1 MNPRPALFAVPLVAA
16 CLSPARAGEPAPS
29 AKDAVITAPA
39 TPSRWKFGV
48 GYAPVFGLEVNFS
61 GLGRFTNPNAIQ
73 PTGGGVDYT
82 YDDGFVHVDSSNN
95 LGDLTWNWGYQNDSQ
110 YDPANGGSIA
120 YSLTNS
126 RANGSAEERDNAE
139 AGVELFACY
148 DMGAV
153 VFGGMGMEDKGA
165 RWGLRGGFHY
175 AHLETTNRDRA
186 LSGLSTVSDV
196 FALDGVIPP
205 LAPYTGSFNGPGPL
219 IGDDPVRTLSN
230 SGTALVT
237 GFREL
242 DAHLSTL
249 QFGAYLDLPLHRKVH
264 VQFESGLSAMVAS
277 GKYDFA
283 SATMIAG
290 LGTQNSSGRDSG
302 TDFLAGLYL
311 GVGASVPID
320 DSWALQFSGRYQL
333 QEDFELGANGS
344 NATLSFDSAF
354 QLSTAV
360 VFSF

>member
-1 MNPRPALFAVPLVAA
+1 M
-16 CLSPARAGEPAPS
+16 
-29 AKDAVITAPA
+29 
-39 TPSRWKFGV
+39 
-48 GYAPVFGLEVNFS
+48 
-61 GLGRFTNPNAIQ
+61 
-73 PTGGGVDYT
+73 DYT

-95 LGDLTWNWGYQNDSQ
+95 LGDLTWNWGYQNDAQ

-120 YSLTNS
+120 YSITSS

-153 VFGGMGMEDKGA
+153 DFGGLEGKGA

-175 AHLETTNRDRA
+175 AHLETSNRDRA
-186 LSGLSTVSDV
+186 LAGLSTVTDV

-205 LAPYTGSFNGPGPL
+205 LAPYAGSFGGPGPL
-219 IGDDPVRTLSN
+219 IGDDPVRTITN
-230 SGTALVT
+230 GGTALVT

-249 QFGAYLDLPLHRKVH
+249 QFGAYLDLPLHPKVH
-264 VQFESGLSAMVAS
+264 ALFESGISAMVAS

-283 SATMIAG
+283 SATTIGG
-290 LGTQNSSGRDSG
+290 LGTQNSNGRDSG

-320 DSWALQFSGRYQL
+320 DSWSFQVSGRYQL

-354 QLSTAV
+354 QISTAV